1 MNSNRIQRQLISKK
15 VIFYIGDELSDET
28 IVNFN
33 KKTKCI
39 KPNKNIDYSVSNIS
53 IYKEYITHSEMHN
66 NNNRNN
72 NSNNNNSN
80 SNSNSNSNKNNNK
93 IMKLLFNIVRK
104 VF

>member
-33 KKTKCI
+33 KKSEYI
-39 KPNKNIDYSVSNIS
+39 RINNNINYFVSNIS
-53 IYKEYITHSEMHN
+53 IYKEHITHSQMHN
-66 NNNRNN
+66 NNNGNNNGNN
-72 NSNNNNSN
+72 NSNGNNSCNN
-80 SNSNSNSNKNNNK
+80 SGK
-93 IMKLLFNIVRK
+93 IMKLLFNILNK

>member
-39 KPNKNIDYSVSNIS
+39 KTNKNIDYSVANIS
-53 IYKEYITHSEMHN
+53 IYKEHITHSQIHN
-66 NNNRNN
+66 NKNRNN
-72 NSNNNNSN
+72 NSNGNNSGNN
-80 SNSNSNSNKNNNK
+80 SGK
-93 IMKLLFNIVRK
+93 IMKLLFNILKK